1 MNTKI
6 IKLDLNRR
14 LYDKIIAKQGDT
26 KSRFLL
32 FQLLDG
38 SIPFYLTNRSVRAY
52 MIKPDGKEIFNDLI
66 INNYSL
72 GYCTLELTNQVLAV
86 PGTVKIELMVT
97 EEDRKLTSSVFELE
111 VIKSINSEKSIVS
124 TNEFTALL
132 NGLSSLSEYDNY
144 KNEIA
149 AARDGEANLLTKVK
163 KIDEQLDNK
172 ANKNELEVERKRID
186 NIIAL
191 PDGSTTG
198 DAELMDIR
206 IGADGIQY
214 DSSGEAIRQQFKNV
228 NNTLSVITDELEL
241 TASLNLTFKIG
252 TVHSNGNENLNN
264 KYSLVSNEFSLSSK
278 ILTIVNTAESSNV
291 GFTLVKYNDDDTI
304 TKLGVYYDKE
314 VTFDNTN
321 SKYRILLTKGTELS
335 DTSLKDSFR
344 LYDGYQVSKIK
355 VHESRL
361 ANLETIVAS
370 LSLPSNYYILNG
382 EELKIPYSS
391 FIDDELKSE
400 YPYLKS
406 SGFWYKHHFKDYFK
420 YKGIT
425 SDSYIDFSL
434 YNDNLTKVISEKR
447 LNIKVANINNINPT
461 TVKNFMILGDSFIQ
475 SGGIVDVI
483 VNKLNEL
490 GVTNINYVGQYT
502 DTNTNSGNRY
512 EGHGG
517 YRAYDFINDPS
528 LLRPEFPN
536 NPFWN
541 PTTRKVDFKYYC
553 DNVVNVNGLD
563 YVYIHL
569 GVNDKLTDNLVGEQ
583 GNNEI
588 VSRIVELV
596 NYIHASYPNCKV
608 IVDGLVTLSEDNEF
622 TNFYYYRKD
631 IFDYNSKLEL
641 ALSQINNAYYIPS
654 CLRFDSKYGYEYVY
668 EKVYDNSDETR
679 KVVKEWLHP
688 SWVGYKMIADEVV
701 PTFIYHCLMNK

>member
-1 MNTKI
+1 MASI
-6 IKLDLNRR
+6 QEHL
-14 LYDKIIAKQGDT
+14 DKIKNAIFGKDVRQ
-26 KSRFLL
+26 SIH
-32 FQLLDG
+32 DG
-38 SIPFYLTNRSVRAY
+38 LNKINQETESTSKNQEKLERTF
-52 MIKPDGKEIFNDLI
+52 DDLI
-66 INNYSL
+66 INAGNS
-72 GYCTLELTNQVLAV
+72 NA
-86 PGTVKIELMVT
+86 
-97 EEDRKLTSSVFELE
+97 E
-111 VIKSINSEKSIVS
+111 V
-124 TNEFTALL
+124 
-132 NGLSSLSEYDNY
+132 
-144 KNEIA
+144 A
-149 AARDGEANLLTKVK
+149 AARNGFETLGKRLDGV
-163 KIDEQLDNK
+163 DEQLDTK

-198 DAELMDIR
+198 DAELIDIR

-228 NNTLSVITDELEL
+228 NNNVSNVINELEMA
-241 TASLNLTFKIG
+241 THLNLTFKIG
-252 TVHSNGNENLNN
+252 SVHANGNENLNN

-314 VTFDNTN
+314 ATFDNTN

-335 DTSLKDSFR
+335 DTSLKDFFR

-447 LNIKVANINNINPT
+447 LNIKVANIKDINHNS
-461 TVKNFMILGDSFIQ
+461 VKNFMILGDSFIQ

-483 VNKLNEL
+483 VNKLKEL

-654 CLRFDSKYGYEYVY
+654 CLRFDSKYAYEYVY

-688 SWVGYKMIADEVV
+688 SWVGYKMIADEVI

>member
-1 MNTKI
+1 MKHIKTLKIDIDKKNFEVIPSVQYDSNT
-6 IKLDLNRR
+6 
-14 LYDKIIAKQGDT
+14 
-26 KSRFLL
+26 RFLHI
-32 FQLLDG
+32 QLLNNSVPCDITGCSVILSGVKEDG
-38 SIPFYLTNRSVRAY
+38 TSIFNSCDVINPEIAFIQAEITEQMNVIPGLIDCEIKIYDGEGVLTSKKFTIKVTASQTSRSV
-52 MIKPDGKEIFNDLI
+52 
-66 INNYSL
+66 
-72 GYCTLELTNQVLAV
+72 V
-86 PGTVKIELMVT
+86 
-97 EEDRKLTSSVFELE
+97 SS
-111 VIKSINSEKSIVS
+111 
-124 TNEFTALL
+124 NEFKALTDAL
-132 NGLSSLSEYDNY
+132 NKVQAIDNKAEKAEVEKLSS
-144 KNEIA
+144 
-149 AARDGEANLLTKVK
+149 
-163 KIDEQLDNK
+163 QLDNK

-483 VNKLNEL
+483 VNKLKEL

-668 EKVYDNSDETR
+668 EKAYDNSDETR

-688 SWVGYKMIADEVV
+688 SWVGYKMIADEVI
-701 PTFIYHCLMNK
+701 PTFIYHCLMIIRN